1 MKAAACVLSLAVA
14 LASASGLRADEP
26 QPPGRKPTWVERGL
40 EIANPYVSAANDAL
54 GAAAGRVEASRALR
68 ASDISRSEGSRAV
81 RKALAADHNA
91 LRTSGQGLVKAADRL
106 GTATAVADVG
116 GTLAGLVVEGDLRAV
131 PGVVANAAAKNAV
144 TAGGAWA
151 GGGAGAM
158 AGSVFGP
165 VGTLIGGVI
174 GAASGAVGTSWG
186 YDSASDALVRNGH
199 HNVQSYVDSLTA
211 EAPIDYLE
219 KARQSRREWL
229 AERAKAEGLSEQQA
243 RPSGTEPTAAT
254 PPDSTTRSD
263 AAIPVIPVDCAI
275 DLVMWPAESPSIKWH
290 GTLQV
295 NGDTVTGR
303 GEMTTSPG
311 AQTEGSRQEP
321 MHWTDEFTGTRR
333 DNVISGTAHSTLQR
347 TRHEF
352 WISNSDGSSPRHCTL
367 DFWGSNTNREEW
379 TFLLGGQGR
388 LRFSG
393 QGSMTYQY
401 ASDCDTPGT
410 TSRSSSASDEG
421 KLFQFTWKVR

>member
-1 MKAAACVLSLAVA
+1 MKGAACVLALAVA

-26 QPPGRKPTWVERGL
+26 QAPGRKPTWVERGL
-40 EIANPYVSAANDAL
+40 EIANPYVSTANDAL
-54 GAAAGRVEASRALR
+54 GAAAGGVEASKALR
-68 ASDISRSEGSRAV
+68 ASDISRSEGNRAV

-174 GAASGAVGTSWG
+174 GAAAGAVGTSWG
-186 YDSASDALVRNGH
+186 YDSASDALKRNGH

-211 EAPIDYLE
+211 EDPIDYVE

-229 AERAKAEGLSEQQA
+229 AERAKADGLSGRQA
-243 RPSGTEPTAAT
+243 RASGTEPTATT
-254 PPDSTTRSD
+254 PPDTATPSD
-263 AAIPVIPVDCAI
+263 AANPVIPVDCAI
-275 DLVMWPAESPSIKWH
+275 DVVMWPAESPSIKWH
-290 GTLQV
+290 GTFQV

-311 AQTEGSRQEP
+311 TQTEGSRQGP

-333 DNVISGTAHSTLQR
+333 DNVISGTGHSTLQR

-352 WISNSDGSSPRHCTL
+352 WISNSDGSGRRHCTL

-393 QGSMTYQY
+393 QGSMTYRY
-401 ASDCDTPGT
+401 ASDCDKPGT
-410 TSRSSSASDEG
+410 TNRSSSASDEG
-421 KLFQFTWKVR
+421 KLFQFTWKIR

>member
-1 MKAAACVLSLAVA
+1 MKGAACVLALAVA
-14 LASASGLRADEP
+14 LASASGLWADEP
-26 QPPGRKPTWVERGL
+26 QAPGRKPTWVERGL
-40 EIANPYVSAANDAL
+40 EVANPYVSAANDAL
-54 GAAAGRVEASRALR
+54 GAAAGGVEASRALR
-68 ASDISRSEGSRAV
+68 ASDISRSEGSRVV
-81 RKALAADHNA
+81 RKALAADYNA

-116 GTLAGLVVEGDLRAV
+116 GTLAGLVAEGDLRAV

-174 GAASGAVGTSWG
+174 GAAAGAVGTSWG
-186 YDSASDALVRNGH
+186 YDSASDALKRNGH
-199 HNVQSYVDSLTA
+199 HDVQSYVDSLTA
-211 EAPIDYLE
+211 EGPIDYVE

-229 AERAKAEGLSEQQA
+229 AERAQADGLSGRQA
-243 RPSGTEPTAAT
+243 RPSGTEPTATT
-254 PPDSTTRSD
+254 PPDTATASD

-275 DLVMWPAESPSIKWH
+275 DVVMWPAESPSIKWH
-290 GTLQV
+290 GTFQV

-311 AQTEGSRQEP
+311 AQTEGSRQGP
-321 MHWTDEFTGTRR
+321 MHWTDEFAGTRR

-352 WISNSDGSSPRHCTL
+352 WISNSDGSGRRRCTL

-379 TFLLGGQGR
+379 TFLLGGQGQ

-401 ASDCDTPGT
+401 ASDCDKPGT
-410 TSRSSSASDEG
+410 TKRSSSASDEG
-421 KLFQFTWKVR
+421 KLFQFTWKIR